1 MCVLDK
7 AESQD
12 ITTVTSAA
20 CAIVS
25 NKILAQ
31 QNRRL
36 NKLGISHKISDVLHT
51 LLRHYLLASIAGSDN
66 FILSL

>member
-20 CAIVS
+20 CAIVL
-25 NKILAQ
+25 NRIMAQ
-31 QNRRL
+31 
-36 NKLGISHKISDVLHT
+36 
-51 LLRHYLLASIAGSDN
+51 
-66 FILSL
+66 